1 MAKIRT
7 LSISQSN
14 EKTFD
19 DFDKIRPNNV
29 SFSKMVGLA
38 PKEYMENHRTNDMR
52 LDNFTD
58 SNTIIPALL
67 AEITVWNSFINKID
81 MQRLTN
87 INRRLIQLENLINI
101 RQGVILT

>member
-1 MAKIRT
+1 M
-7 LSISQSN
+7 
-14 EKTFD
+14 
-19 DFDKIRPNNV
+19 
-29 SFSKMVGLA
+29 MVGVAL
-38 PKEYMENHRTNDMR
+38 KEYMENHRTNDMR